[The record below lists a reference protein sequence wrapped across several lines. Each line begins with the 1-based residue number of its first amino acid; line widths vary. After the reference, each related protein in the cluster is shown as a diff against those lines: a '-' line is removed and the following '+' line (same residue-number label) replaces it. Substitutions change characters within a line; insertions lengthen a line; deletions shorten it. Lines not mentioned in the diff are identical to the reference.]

1 MTDELTKNYPEAA
14 EYIWKAVDE
23 NGEEWVLD
31 HYYQQLYPLGRLMDM
46 PQKDELPF
54 FDPEIHETMSK
65 EEVTEMYQARAEY
78 RENLR
83 SGKKPN
89 E

>member
-1 MTDELTKNYPEAA
+1 MADELTENYPEAA

-23 NGEEWVLD
+23 HGEEWVLD
-31 HYYQQLYPLGRLMDM
+31 HYYQQLYPLGRLIDM
-46 PQKDELPF
+46 PEKDELPF
-54 FDPEIHETMSK
+54 FDPEIDEMISK

-83 SGKKPN
+83 GGKKPN

>member
-1 MTDELTKNYPEAA
+1 
-14 EYIWKAVDE
+14 
-23 NGEEWVLD
+23 
-31 HYYQQLYPLGRLMDM
+31 MDM
-46 PQKDELPF
+46 PEKDELPF